1 MMRLLKEKIKN
12 EGIVLNNSI
21 LKVDAF
27 LNHQIDPELMMEL
40 GREFSKRFADKEVTK
55 ILTVESSG
63 IAVALTTALFF
74 HVPVVFARK
83 QKPSTMNENLY
94 STKVF
99 SFTKNV
105 TNNVSVSKKFLPP
118 GENILIL
125 DDFLAN
131 GEAAMGLV
139 DLVHQAGSNVVGIGI
154 VIEKSFQPG
163 RNRLIEAGYQV
174 ESLARIKAFE
184 KGQIVFAD
192 DDE

>member
-1 MMRLLKEKIKN
+1 MRLLKDKIRN

-40 GREFSKRFADKEVTK
+40 GREFSKRFADKKVTK

-163 RNRLIEAGYQV
+163 RKRLIEAGYQV

-184 KGQIVFAD
+184 KGQIVFAED
-192 DDE
+192 NE

>member
-1 MMRLLKEKIKN
+1 MRLLKEKIKN

-131 GEAAMGLV
+131 GEAAIGLA